1 MLLIGTYL
9 SALMMTYLFG
19 YDENSGFSFKAA
31 LMYGSII
38 SATDPVAVVSLLN
51 TLGASKR
58 ITTMIEGESLLNDGT
73 AMVLFL
79 ILLEIVEGINP
90 LTPFDM
96 LVMFVRLSGG
106 GVILGLVGGYIMAW
120 LISRIKYNQVLEI
133 NATVSVSYMVFYIAE
148 STALHVSGI
157 IAIVVMGLYMTNIGK
172 TRISSGSAHAVHHV
186 WSYIGFV
193 AETVIFI
200 VSGIIMGQKAWH
212 EN

>member
-19 YDENSGFSFKAA
+19 YDEQRGFSFKAA

-79 ILLEIVEGINP
+79 ILLEIVEGIDP

-96 LVMFVRLSGG
+96 FVMFVRLSGG

-133 NATVSVSYMVFYIAE
+133 NATVSVSYMIFYVAE
-148 STALHVSGI
+148 STELKVSGI
-157 IAIVVMGLYMTNIGK
+157 ISIVVMGLYMTNIGK